1 MATSTTGTR
10 GLRIRTTS
18 VLFQHFARKEYAVM
32 TIEVLAEAYQDCLR
46 KKRNSPNAI
55 RFEMNSEVL
64 LAELLEDI
72 NSRKYSPSQS
82 IAFVVTRPKYR
93 EVFAADFRDRIIHHY
108 IAMRITPIL
117 ESIMNPRSYNCR
129 TGKGTLAGIEQLSED
144 IKFCSNNYTT
154 DCWVAKVDIKGFFM
168 SISRILLF
176 KKTDELI
183 VKYYKGN
190 DIDDLRFLTEKTILN
205 SPEKNCIKQS
215 PEWMWKY
222 ITKDKSLFTNGEN
235 MGVPI
240 GNLPSQI
247 LANYFIDFL
256 DWMFEKDGI
265 KHHVRYVDD
274 IALVSNNKEK
284 ILHSISLAR
293 NLLNKCGITLHPKKF
308 YMQYYLK
315 GVQFTGAILK
325 PGRIYITKRV
335 VHDFEESVR
344 NIENAKT
351 VQEITHSVASANS
364 YLGTMNHFKTYAIRR
379 RILQNT
385 KIYDKVYIAGHYE
398 KIVIRKKYNYEG
410 FIRKEIKEK
419 RWHKFRNFSI
429 PMQAST

>member
-1 MATSTTGTR
+1 
-10 GLRIRTTS
+10 
-18 VLFQHFARKEYAVM
+18 
-32 TIEVLAEAYQDCLR
+32 
-46 KKRNSPNAI
+46 
-55 RFEMNSEVL
+55 
-64 LAELLEDI
+64 
-72 NSRKYSPSQS
+72 
-82 IAFVVTRPKYR
+82 
-93 EVFAADFRDRIIHHY
+93 
-108 IAMRITPIL
+108 MRITPIL

-379 RILQNT
+379 RILQNA

>member
-1 MATSTTGTR
+1 
-10 GLRIRTTS
+10 
-18 VLFQHFARKEYAVM
+18 M
-32 TIEVLAEAYQDCLR
+32 TIEVLTEAYQDCLR

-55 RFEMNSEVL
+55 RFEMNNEVL

-93 EVFAADFRDRIIHHY
+93 EVFAADFRDRIVHHY

-129 TGKGTLAGIEQLSED
+129 KGKGTLAGIEQLSED
-144 IKFCSNNYTT
+144 IRICSNNYTT

-205 SPEKNCIKQS
+205 SPEKNCVKQS
-215 PEWMWKY
+215 PEWMWQY

-256 DWMFEKDGI
+256 DWMFEKEGI
-265 KHHVRYVDD
+265 KYHVRYVDD
-274 IALVSNNKEK
+274 VALVSDNKER
-284 ILHSISLAR
+284 ILKSISLAR
-293 NLLNKCGITLHPKKF
+293 EMLKKYGITLHPKKF

-344 NIENAKT
+344 NIEKSKT
-351 VQEITHSVASANS
+351 VQEIMHSVASANS

-379 RILQNT
+379 RVLQNA
-385 KIYDKVYIAGHYE
+385 KIYDKVYIAGHYG
-398 KIVIRKKYNYEG
+398 KIVIRKKYNYER
-410 FIRKEIKEK
+410 FIKNEIKSK
-419 RWHKFRNFSI
+419 RWHKFKNFSI
-429 PMQAST
+429 PMQTST

>member
-1 MATSTTGTR
+1 
-10 GLRIRTTS
+10 
-18 VLFQHFARKEYAVM
+18 
-32 TIEVLAEAYQDCLR
+32 
-46 KKRNSPNAI
+46 
-55 RFEMNSEVL
+55 MNNEVL

-93 EVFAADFRDRIIHHY
+93 EVFAADFRDRIVHHY
-108 IAMRITPIL
+108 IAMRVTPIL
-117 ESIMNPRSYNCR
+117 ESIINPRSYNCR
-129 TGKGTLAGIEQLSED
+129 KGKGTLAGIEQLSED
-144 IKFCSNNYTT
+144 IRICSNNYTT

-168 SISRILLF
+168 SISRVLLF
-176 KKTDELI
+176 KKTDGLI

-190 DIDDLRFLTEKTILN
+190 DIDDLRFLAERTILN

-222 ITKDKSLFTNGEN
+222 ITKGKSLFTNGEN

-256 DWMFEKDGI
+256 DWMFEKEGI
-265 KHHVRYVDD
+265 KYHVRYVDD
-274 IALVSNNKEK
+274 IAIVSNNKEK

-293 NLLNKCGITLHPKKF
+293 ELLDKCGITLHPKKF

-351 VQEITHSVASANS
+351 IQEITHSVASLNS
-364 YLGTMNHFKTYAIRR
+364 YLGAMNHFKTYEIRR
-379 RILQNT
+379 RILHNA

-398 KIVIRKKYNYEG
+398 KIVIRGKYNYER
-410 FIRKEIKEK
+410 FIKNEIKSK
-419 RWHKFRNFSI
+419 RWHKFKNFSI
-429 PMQAST
+429 PMQTST

>member
-1 MATSTTGTR
+1 
-10 GLRIRTTS
+10 
-18 VLFQHFARKEYAVM
+18 M
-32 TIEVLAEAYQDCLR
+32 TIEALIEAYQDCLR

-55 RFEMNSEVL
+55 RFEMNNEVL

-93 EVFAADFRDRIIHHY
+93 EVFAADFRDRIVHHY
-108 IAMRITPIL
+108 IAMRVTPIL
-117 ESIMNPRSYNCR
+117 ESIINPRSYNCR
-129 TGKGTLAGIEQLSED
+129 KGKGTLAGIEQLSED
-144 IKFCSNNYTT
+144 IRICSNNYTT

-168 SISRILLF
+168 SISRVLLF
-176 KKTDELI
+176 KKTDGLI

-190 DIDDLRFLTEKTILN
+190 DIDDLRFLAERTILN

-256 DWMFEKDGI
+256 DWMFEKEGI
-265 KHHVRYVDD
+265 KYHVRYVDD
-274 IALVSNNKEK
+274 IAIVSNNKEK

-293 NLLNKCGITLHPKKF
+293 ELLDKCGITLHPKKF

-351 VQEITHSVASANS
+351 IQEITHSVASLNS
-364 YLGTMNHFKTYAIRR
+364 YLGAMNHFKTYAIRR
-379 RILQNT
+379 RILQNA

-398 KIVIRKKYNYEG
+398 KIVIRGKYNYER
-410 FIRKEIKEK
+410 FIKNEIKSK
-419 RWHKFRNFSI
+419 RWHKSKNFSI
-429 PMQAST
+429 PMQTST